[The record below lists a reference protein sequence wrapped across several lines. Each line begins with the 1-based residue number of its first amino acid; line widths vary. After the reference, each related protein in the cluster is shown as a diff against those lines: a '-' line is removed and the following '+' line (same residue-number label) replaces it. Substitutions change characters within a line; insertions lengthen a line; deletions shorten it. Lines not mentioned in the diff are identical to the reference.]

1 MDTAASAWAFVQA
14 KKTEP
19 LETLLMP
26 ALFFED
32 FVPGSELVSSPHVV
46 DRDELMQFA
55 RTWDPVP
62 FHVDEAAGQDAFGGL
77 TAPGLY
83 MLAIKQRLIH
93 TLPQHQIIASLG
105 YDEVRFHL
113 PMRPGDTIRLKE
125 SCLERRE
132 SRSKPDRG
140 IVSLKFSLL
149 NQHDE
154 IVMSHLDTILVRR
167 KFAAATE

>member
-1 MDTAASAWAFVQA
+1 M
-14 KKTEP
+14 P
-19 LETLLMP
+19 TL
-26 ALFFED
+26 FYED
-32 FVPGSELVSSPHVV
+32 LVPGTELVSAPHKV
-46 DRDELMQFA
+46 DRDELIQFA

-62 FHVDEAAGQDAFGGL
+62 FHIDEGAGQEAFGSV

-125 SCLERRE
+125 LCVERRE

-149 NQHDE
+149 NERDE
-154 IVMSHLDTILVRR
+154 IVMSHFDTILIRR
-167 KFAAATE
+167 KLAAATGVPAARNAHQRHAGG